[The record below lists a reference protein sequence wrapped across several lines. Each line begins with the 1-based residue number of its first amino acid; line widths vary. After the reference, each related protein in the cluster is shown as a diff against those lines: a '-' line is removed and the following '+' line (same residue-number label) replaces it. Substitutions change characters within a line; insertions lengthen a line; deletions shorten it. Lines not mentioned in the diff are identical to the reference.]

1 MHRRTNLIPQIN
13 FSAQLDRQRLGVR
26 LAAFQ
31 PLDLCLTAEVQTVRD
46 PIDTKYAALYYPWIV
61 VHDPLSKQDMRLA
74 PSIIRHGI
82 ALAEQLDIATLEDR
96 SWKLLDRRTR

>member
-1 MHRRTNLIPQIN
+1 
-13 FSAQLDRQRLGVR
+13 
-26 LAAFQ
+26 
-31 PLDLCLTAEVQTVRD
+31 
-46 PIDTKYAALYYPWIV
+46 
-61 VHDPLSKQDMRLA
+61 MRLA